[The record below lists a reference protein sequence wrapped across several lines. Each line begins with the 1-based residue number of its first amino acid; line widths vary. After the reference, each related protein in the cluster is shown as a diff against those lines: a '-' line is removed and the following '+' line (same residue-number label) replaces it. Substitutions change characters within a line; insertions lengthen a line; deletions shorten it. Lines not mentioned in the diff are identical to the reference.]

1 MEQGIQELES
11 AAQILMV
18 VNNFTALLKL
28 YQFHYSIIVSGIA
41 KLCIQ

>member
-18 VNNFTALLKL
+18 T
-28 YQFHYSIIVSGIA
+28 SISPPMCCVFETHDANIISGIT
-41 KLCIQ
+41 KLCIK